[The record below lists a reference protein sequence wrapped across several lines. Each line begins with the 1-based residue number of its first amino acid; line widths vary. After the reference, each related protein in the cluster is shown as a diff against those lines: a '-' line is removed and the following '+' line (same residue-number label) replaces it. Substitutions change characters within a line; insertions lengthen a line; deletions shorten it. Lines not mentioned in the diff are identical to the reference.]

1 MENILLRILDNKRR
15 EVEATAGVLP
25 HESCISPQKV
35 ISMSRALADD
45 SVGII
50 AEFKRCSPSRGM
62 IHPRALVDEVVGSY
76 ASAGA
81 AACSVLTDTP
91 FFGGSLVDLDV
102 ARETVSI
109 PLLRKDFI
117 VSKYQIAEAC
127 LHGANAILLIAAALS
142 REAIEKF
149 TREAHRYHLEVL
161 LELHSMAELD
171 KFCPDVDMV
180 GINNRD
186 LTTFHTDPAL
196 SLKMASELP
205 DTVVKVAESGLT
217 SMDEVRRLRDVGY
230 RGFLIGEAFMKH
242 PNPGDA
248 LRNFLER

>member
-35 ISMSRALADD
+35 ISMSRALAYD

-91 FFGGSLVDLDV
+91 FSADLLSISTWH
-102 ARETVSI
+102 ARQSQF
-109 PLLRKDFI
+109 R
-117 VSKYQIAEAC
+117 C
-127 LHGANAILLIAAALS
+127 
-142 REAIEKF
+142 
-149 TREAHRYHLEVL
+149 
-161 LELHSMAELD
+161 
-171 KFCPDVDMV
+171 
-180 GINNRD
+180 
-186 LTTFHTDPAL
+186 
-196 SLKMASELP
+196 SER
-205 DTVVKVAESGLT
+205 T
-217 SMDEVRRLRDVGY
+217 S
-230 RGFLIGEAFMKH
+230 
-242 PNPGDA
+242 
-248 LRNFLER
+248 